1 MDEANAR
8 YTYDPA
14 NTGDPFHRV
23 VFDIF
28 YSDEAQAV
36 IDDAARVQAS
46 RGGVPAVVPDNATEA
61 VAAWRVRVNA

>member
-1 MDEANAR
+1 MDEANAH